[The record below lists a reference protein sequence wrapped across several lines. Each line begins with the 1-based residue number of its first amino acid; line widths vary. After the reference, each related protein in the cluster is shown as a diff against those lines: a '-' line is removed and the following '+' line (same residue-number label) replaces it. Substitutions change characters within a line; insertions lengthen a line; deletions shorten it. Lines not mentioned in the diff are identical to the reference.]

1 MCNNKKQ
8 SNSPKKLL
16 RYVFIFP
23 IKIYQIVLSP
33 WLGSNC
39 RHQPTC
45 SNYAIQAINEWGIIK
60 GLYFGIKR
68 ISKCHPWGTFGYDPV
83 PKNDKKK

>member
-1 MCNNKKQ
+1 MCNKKENVNLKNLPQ
-8 SNSPKKLL
+8 
-16 RYVFIFP
+16 YIFIFP

-45 SNYAIQAINEWGIIK
+45 SNYAIQSILEWGIIK
-60 GLYFGIKR
+60 GFYLGIKR
-68 ISKCHPWGTFGYDPV
+68 ILKLF
-83 PKNDKKK
+83 